1 MFKIMILNKIYKLAT
16 LLLVLSSS
24 LFAASTAFAGD
35 FFEKNGVAIE
45 GYDAVAYF
53 TDKKPVEGKKEFSA
67 EYKGSTFLFSS
78 AANRDKFAA
87 NPAAFA
93 PQFNGFCAYGAA
105 AGYKAKTDPDAF
117 SIVDG
122 KLYLNYNSVVRVRWS
137 LDTQGYINKAEAN
150 WPTVEKTTKV
160 N

>member
-1 MFKIMILNKIYKLAT
+1 MILSKIYKIAALI
-16 LLLVLSSS
+16 LVLSAN
-24 LFAASTAFAGD
+24 LFAGTAAFAGE

-67 EYKGSTFLFSS
+67 EYKGSTFLFST
-78 AANRDKFAA
+78 AANRDKFIA

-105 AGYKAKTDPDAF
+105 AGYKAKIDPDAF

-122 KLYLNYNSVVRVRWS
+122 KLYLNYNNVVRVRWN
-137 LDTQGYINKAEAN
+137 LDTKGYINKAEAN
-150 WPTVEKTTKV
+150 WPTVEKSTNV

>member
-1 MFKIMILNKIYKLAT
+1 MILSKIYKIAALI
-16 LLLVLSSS
+16 LVLSAS
-24 LFAASTAFAGD
+24 LFAGTAAFAGE

-67 EYKGSTFLFSS
+67 EYKGSTFLFST
-78 AANRDKFAA
+78 AANRDKFIA

-105 AGYKAKTDPDAF
+105 AGYKAKIDPDAF

-122 KLYLNYNSVVRVRWS
+122 KLYLNYNNVVRVRWN
-137 LDTQGYINKAEAN
+137 LDTKGYINKAEAN
-150 WPTVEKTTKV
+150 WPTVEKSTKV

>member
-1 MFKIMILNKIYKLAT
+1 MLFNKIYKTISLA
-16 LLLVLSSS
+16 LLLS
-24 LFAASTAFAGD
+24 ASVFSGTTAFAGE
-35 FFEKNGVAIE
+35 FFEKNGVAIQ

-53 TDKKPVEGKKEFSA
+53 TDKKPVEGKKEFST

-78 AANRDKFAA
+78 AENRDKFAA
-87 NPAAFA
+87 NPASFA
-93 PQFNGFCAYGAA
+93 PQFNGFCAYGTA
-105 AGYKAKTDPDAF
+105 AGYKAKTEPDAF

-137 LDTQGYINKAEAN
+137 LDTKGYINKAEAN
-150 WPTVEKTTKV
+150 WPTVEKSTKV

>member
-1 MFKIMILNKIYKLAT
+1 MILSKIYKIAALI
-16 LLLVLSSS
+16 LVLSAN
-24 LFAASTAFAGD
+24 LFAGTAAFAGE

-67 EYKGSTFLFSS
+67 EYKGSTFLFST
-78 AANRDKFAA
+78 AANRDKFIA

-105 AGYKAKTDPDAF
+105 AGYKAKIDPDAF

-122 KLYLNYNSVVRVRWS
+122 KLYLNYNNVVRVRWN
-137 LDTQGYINKAEAN
+137 LDTKGYINKAEAN
-150 WPTVEKTTKV
+150 WPTVEKSTKV
-160 N
+160 NY

>member
-1 MFKIMILNKIYKLAT
+1 MKLSKIYKIAALT
-16 LLLVLSSS
+16 LT
-24 LFAASTAFAGD
+24 LFAGLFANTTAFAGE
-35 FFEKNGVAIE
+35 FFEKNGVAIQ

-53 TDKKPVEGKKEFSA
+53 TDKKPVEGKKEFSF
-67 EYKGSTFLFSS
+67 EYKGSTFLFST

-87 NPAAFA
+87 NPTAFA

-122 KLYLNYNSVVRVRWS
+122 KLYLNYNSVVRVRWN
-137 LDTQGYINKAEAN
+137 LDTKGYINKAESN
-150 WPTVEKTTKV
+150 WPTVEKSTKV